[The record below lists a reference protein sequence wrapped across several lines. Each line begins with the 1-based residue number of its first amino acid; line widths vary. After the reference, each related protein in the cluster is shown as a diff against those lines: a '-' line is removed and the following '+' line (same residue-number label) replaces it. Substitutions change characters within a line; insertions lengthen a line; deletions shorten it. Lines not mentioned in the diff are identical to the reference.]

1 MTLWMLTLIFWR
13 WKKSLYIKIIFTN
26 IWENSS
32 KALKNVNFYLPNNEK
47 FSFSL
52 PTLTLSKKYFVG
64 NHQTI
69 YVMNYFRRIIYL
81 YLFRNIFE
89 NRWRKQILHV
99 IWTLTNCISQIG
111 MIFFFCFY
119 DYSPFQNEYIKIN
132 FVWTISKVFGMRLV
146 F

>member
-32 KALKNVNFYLPNNEK
+32 KALKNVNFYLLNNEK

-111 MIFFFCFY
+111 MIFFAFMTIA
-119 DYSPFQNEYIKIN
+119 PFKMN
-132 FVWTISKVFGMRLV
+132 ISK
-146 F
+146 

>member
-1 MTLWMLTLIFWR
+1 MNVNSYFFGG
-13 WKKSLYIKIIFTN
+13 WKKNLYIKIIFTN

-32 KALKNVNFYLPNNEK
+32 KALKNVNFYLLNNEK

-81 YLFRNIFE
+81 YLFRIIFE

-99 IWTLTNCISQIG
+99 IWTLTSCISQIG
-111 MIFFFCFY
+111 MIFFFAFMTIA
-119 DYSPFQNEYIKIN
+119 PFKIN
-132 FVWTISKVFGMRLV
+132 IWNKFCLDHI
-146 F
+146 